1 MQRKSYF
8 KVLLSGLLYVVFA
21 SVLCTVMTLAS
32 APFLGGY
39 LAPTM
44 RIILV
49 LFTSIVY
56 FALIF
61 TAGWK
66 DGQAERSFITRHK
79 DESPRDNWLS
89 IGFFMAIFASIP
101 TIILL
106 ISRLFAPSD
115 TYFMFYKFL
124 CGPMYSWILFMLK
137 ENSGVLALLSPI
149 SPMIFIVYYMLIP
162 IFTKLGFYVGYHDK
176 FNEEKIMY
184 K

>member
-21 SVLCTVMTLAS
+21 NVLCTVMTLAS
-32 APFLGGY
+32 APFLSGY

-49 LFTSIVY
+49 VFTSVVY

-61 TAGWK
+61 TIGWK
-66 DGQAERSFITRHK
+66 NGQAERKFIFRYK
-79 DESPRDNWLS
+79 DETPRDNWLS
-89 IGFFMAIFASIP
+89 IGFIMAIFASLP
-101 TIILL
+101 SVGLL

-115 TYFMFYKFL
+115 TYFMIYKFL
-124 CGPMYSWILFMLK
+124 CGPIYSWLLLMLN
-137 ENSGVLALLSPI
+137 ENSGVITLLSPI
-149 SPMIFIVYYMLIP
+149 APMIFIAYCMVIP
-162 IFTKLGFYVGYHDK
+162 VFTKLGFYIGYNDK